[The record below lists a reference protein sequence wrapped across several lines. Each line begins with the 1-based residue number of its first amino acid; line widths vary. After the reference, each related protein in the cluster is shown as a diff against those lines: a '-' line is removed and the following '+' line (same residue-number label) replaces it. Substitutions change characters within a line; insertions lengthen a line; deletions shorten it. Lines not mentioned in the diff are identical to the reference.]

1 VSYFSLQN
9 WLMGPWLILT
19 VCGVI
24 LLRRHRTSALALMA
38 IGFAAALLA
47 GVSGLVANYG
57 LARLYQNGS
66 MTAATVKPYGIALLF
81 ALYGR
86 PEGALLGALGL
97 LWHVLG
103 ASPNNR
109 WRGP

>member
-9 WLMGPWLILT
+9 WLMGPWLILS
-19 VCGVI
+19 VCGV
-24 LLRRHRTSALALMA
+24 LLFRRSRTPALALMV
-38 IGFAAALLA
+38 IGFAVALLA
-47 GVSGLVANYG
+47 GVAQFVSNYG
-57 LARLYQNGS
+57 LSRLYQNGS
-66 MTAATVKPYGIALLF
+66 MTAAAVKPYGLALLF

-86 PEGALLGALGL
+86 PGGALVGALGL
-97 LWHVLG
+97 LWHVCG